1 MSTSTTA
8 LDTPAADTP
17 VTAPADFRDPAVR
30 NPIGAH
36 VPVAGRGLA
45 GTGLAYAGRVGAE
58 TVQVFVAN
66 PRGWATPTG
75 NPAQDAEFRAA
86 CADRAV
92 PAYVHAPY
100 LINFGSD
107 NPVTRERSADS
118 LRHSLRRGH
127 AIGAIGVVLHTGSAV
142 GSAPGGGSRRTEAMA
157 QVREDVRRLLDELDD
172 LGEDAP
178 WLLLEPTAGQGSSLC
193 ARMED
198 LAEYLEALDAHP
210 KVGVCLD
217 TCHAFAAG
225 HDLAAPGGVRA
236 TLDALVA
243 ATGPGRLRLIHAN
256 DSEDA
261 VGARKDRHANIGSG
275 LIGAEPFRELFE
287 HPATAGVPLIVE
299 TPDRKHGGE
308 GAGHTLDIT
317 ALKRLRSR
325 ATAPEPTTGGERVPG
340 APV

>member
-1 MSTSTTA
+1 MSTSTA
-8 LDTPAADTP
+8 EAAAPAADT
-17 VTAPADFRDPAVR
+17 AADLR

-86 CADRAV
+86 CAERAV

-127 AIGAIGVVLHTGSAV
+127 EIGALGVVLHTGSAV
-142 GSAPGGGSRRTEAMA
+142 GSAPGGGSRRAEAMA
-157 QVREDVRRLLDELDD
+157 QVREDVRRLLDELDA

-198 LAEYLEALDAHP
+198 LAGYMEALDGHP

-236 TLDALVA
+236 TLDALVEA
-243 ATGPGRLRLIHAN
+243 AGPGRLRLIHAN

-261 VGARKDRHANIGSG
+261 VGARKDRHANIGAG

-308 GAGHTLDIT
+308 GAGHSLDIT

-325 ATAPEPTTGGERVPG
+325 AATGPL
-340 APV
+340 PV

>member
-1 MSTSTTA
+1 M
-8 LDTPAADTP
+8 
-17 VTAPADFRDPAVR
+17 
-30 NPIGAH
+30 
-36 VPVAGRGLA
+36 A

-75 NPAQDAEFRAA
+75 NPAQDAEFRES
-86 CADRAV
+86 CAERAV

-127 AIGAIGVVLHTGSAV
+127 AIGALGVVLHTGSAV
-142 GSAPGGGSRRTEAMA
+142 GSAPGGGSRRAEAMA
-157 QVREDVRRLLDELDD
+157 QVREDVRRLLDELDA

-198 LAEYLEALDAHP
+198 LAGYVEALDGHP

-236 TLDALVA
+236 TLDALVEA
-243 ATGPGRLRLIHAN
+243 AGPGRLRLIHAN

-261 VGARKDRHANIGSG
+261 VGARKDRHANIGAG

-308 GAGHTLDIT
+308 GAGHSLDIT

-325 ATAPEPTTGGERVPG
+325 AAAPQV
-340 APV
+340 V

>member
-1 MSTSTTA
+1 MSTSTA
-8 LDTPAADTP
+8 PAAAPVADT
-17 VTAPADFRDPAVR
+17 AADLRDPAVR

-66 PRGWATPTG
+66 PRGWATPIG

-86 CADRAV
+86 CAERAV

-127 AIGAIGVVLHTGSAV
+127 AIGALGVVLHTGSAV
-142 GSAPGGGSRRTEAMA
+142 GSAPGGGSRRAEAMA
-157 QVREDVRRLLDELDD
+157 QVREDVRRLLDELDA

-198 LAEYLEALDAHP
+198 LAEYVEALDGHP
-210 KVGVCLD
+210 RVGVCLD

-236 TLDALVA
+236 TLDALVEA
-243 ATGPGRLRLIHAN
+243 AGPGRLRLIHAN

-261 VGARKDRHANIGSG
+261 VGARKDRHANIGAG

-317 ALKRLRSR
+317 ALKRLRSSAAAP
-325 ATAPEPTTGGERVPG
+325 ATAPGAATGPQV
-340 APV
+340 V

>member
-1 MSTSTTA
+1 MSTSTA
-8 LDTPAADTP
+8 EAAAPAADT
-17 VTAPADFRDPAVR
+17 AADLR

-75 NPAQDAEFRAA
+75 NPAQDAEFRAT
-86 CADRAV
+86 CAERAV

-127 AIGAIGVVLHTGSAV
+127 AIGALGVVLHTGSAV
-142 GSAPGGGSRRTEAMA
+142 GSAPGGGSRRAEAMA
-157 QVREDVRRLLDELDD
+157 QVREDVRRLLDELDA

-198 LAEYLEALDAHP
+198 LAGYMEALDGHP

-236 TLDALVA
+236 TLDALVEA
-243 ATGPGRLRLIHAN
+243 AGPGRLRLIHAN

-261 VGARKDRHANIGSG
+261 VGARKDRHANIGAG

-308 GAGHTLDIT
+308 GAGHSLDIT

-325 ATAPEPTTGGERVPG
+325 TATGPL
-340 APV
+340 PV

>member
-1 MSTSTTA
+1 MSTSTA
-8 LDTPAADTP
+8 EAA
-17 VTAPADFRDPAVR
+17 VPAVDTATGLR

-75 NPAQDAEFRAA
+75 SPAQDAEFRAA
-86 CADRAV
+86 CAERAV

-127 AIGAIGVVLHTGSAV
+127 AIGALGVVLHTGSAV
-142 GSAPGGGSRRTEAMA
+142 GSAPGGGSRRAEAMA
-157 QVREDVRRLLDELDD
+157 QVREDVRRLLDELDA

-198 LAEYLEALDAHP
+198 LAGYVEALDGHP

-236 TLDALVA
+236 TLDALVEA
-243 ATGPGRLRLIHAN
+243 AGPGRLRLIHAN

-261 VGARKDRHANIGSG
+261 VGARKDRHANIGAG

-317 ALKRLRSR
+317 ALKQLRSR
-325 ATAPEPTTGGERVPG
+325 AAAPAATSGAATGPQV
-340 APV
+340 V

>member
-1 MSTSTTA
+1 MSTSTA
-8 LDTPAADTP
+8 AAATPAADTAAD
-17 VTAPADFRDPAVR
+17 TAAGLR

-86 CADRAV
+86 CAERAV

-127 AIGAIGVVLHTGSAV
+127 AIGALGVVLHTGSAV
-142 GSAPGGGSRRTEAMA
+142 GSAPGGGSRRAEAIA
-157 QVREDVRRLLDELDD
+157 QVREDVRRLLDELDA

-198 LAEYLEALDAHP
+198 LAGYLEALDGHP

-236 TLDALVA
+236 TLDALVEA
-243 ATGPGRLRLIHAN
+243 AGPGRLRLIHAN

-261 VGARKDRHANIGSG
+261 VGARKDRHANIGAG

-325 ATAPEPTTGGERVPG
+325 AAAPL
-340 APV
+340 PV